1 MKSLYEAAR
10 IMSENTLHR
19 LPLVERDSDN
29 NEMIISVLSQYK
41 ILKFIGANV
50 SCIYIYIY
58 MYFYIL
64 FLIYLSILN
73 RLVSMN
79 LVQNLEKENTLG
91 YIIPIIFIQMS
102 KLFKP
107 LLIKV

>member
-41 ILKFIGANV
+41 ILKFICANV

-58 MYFYIL
+58 VFFFSLDLFYMK
-64 FLIYLSILN
+64 N
-73 RLVSMN
+73 RRNNNN
-79 LVQNLEKENTLG
+79 L
-91 YIIPIIFIQMS
+91 
-102 KLFKP
+102 
-107 LLIKV
+107 

>member
-58 MYFYIL
+58 MYF
-64 FLIYLSILN
+64 FFFCIY
-73 RLVSMN
+73 
-79 LVQNLEKENTLG
+79 
-91 YIIPIIFIQMS
+91 FI
-102 KLFKP
+102 
-107 LLIKV
+107 

>member
-58 MYFYIL
+58 MYFF
-64 FLIYLSILN
+64 FLWIY
-73 RLVSMN
+73 
-79 LVQNLEKENTLG
+79 
-91 YIIPIIFIQMS
+91 FI
-102 KLFKP
+102 
-107 LLIKV
+107 